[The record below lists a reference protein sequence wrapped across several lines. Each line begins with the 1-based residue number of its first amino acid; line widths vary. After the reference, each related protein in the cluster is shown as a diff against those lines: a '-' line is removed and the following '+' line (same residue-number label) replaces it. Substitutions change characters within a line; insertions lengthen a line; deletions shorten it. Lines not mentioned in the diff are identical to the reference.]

1 MSLKRADI
9 FLPFPFSISAFLMST
24 FRSGIGV
31 RHRLQMSSLAIIQIC
46 SLAIGIYHRW
56 DGIAAETSILDI
68 AVLCSVRTWFE
79 DNINLL
85 ILHGGKSFN
94 FFSSPILVSMCIRC
108 AAAVIPKF

>member
-24 FRSGIGV
+24 FMSGIGV

-46 SLAIGIYHRW
+46 SLAIGVYHRW

-68 AVLCSVRTWFE
+68 AVRCSVR
-79 DNINLL
+79 NLL

-94 FFSSPILVSMCIRC
+94 FFSSPILLSMCIRC

>member
-1 MSLKRADI
+1 
-9 FLPFPFSISAFLMST
+9 
-24 FRSGIGV
+24 
-31 RHRLQMSSLAIIQIC
+31 MSSLAIIQIC

-94 FFSSPILVSMCIRC
+94 FFSSLILVSVYSACGCRNSKILIAITRS
-108 AAAVIPKF
+108 IKLFLDNGF

>member
-1 MSLKRADI
+1 MSLKSADI

-24 FRSGIGV
+24 FMSGIGV

-46 SLAIGIYHRW
+46 SLAIGIYHRL

-68 AVLCSVRTWFE
+68 AGLCSVRTWFE
-79 DNINLL
+79 DNI
-85 ILHGGKSFN
+85 KSFN
-94 FFSSPILVSMCIRC
+94 FFSSLKLVSMCIRC